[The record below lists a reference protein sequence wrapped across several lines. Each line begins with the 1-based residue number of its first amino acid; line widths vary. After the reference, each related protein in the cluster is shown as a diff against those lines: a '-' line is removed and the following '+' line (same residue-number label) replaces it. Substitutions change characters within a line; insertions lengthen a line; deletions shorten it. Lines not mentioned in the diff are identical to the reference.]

1 MVEEAERTERMRSR
15 ETHSAE
21 HGKYR
26 AAVFDLDGVIVDTA
40 KYHYLAW
47 KRLANELG
55 FDFTERD
62 NERLK
67 GVSRMRS
74 LEILLEMG
82 GLDLDREEKTALAEK
97 KNNWYVEYIR
107 EMDESEL
114 LPGARECLLRLG
126 EKGVKI
132 ALGSASKNAPTI
144 IRGLNIVDLFDAVID
159 GNKTSKAK
167 PDPEV
172 FLLAAQELGVDPAEC
187 VVFED
192 AEAGLQAARAAG
204 MYAIGVGDPG
214 VLKSAH
220 DIVAGLYAL
229 NVEGLF

>member
-55 FDFTERD
+55 FDFTEQD

-67 GVSRMRS
+67 GVSRMSS
-74 LEILLEMG
+74 LEILLEIG
-82 GLDLDREEKTALAEK
+82 GLDLAEAEKTALAEK

-114 LPGARECLLRLG
+114 LPGARECLLGLR

-132 ALGSASKNAPTI
+132 ALGSASKNTPTI
-144 IRGLNIVDLFDAVID
+144 IDSLNIVDLFDAVID

-172 FLLAAQELGVDPAEC
+172 FLLAAQELGVDPAGC

-220 DIVAGLYAL
+220 DVVGGLYAV